1 MSMQAQ
7 EAYRQTYTEGH
18 QEIVAHLPLVK
29 KVVNHLRARLPDFL
43 ETEELEQ
50 MGMIG
55 LIEASRRFDPSR
67 GIAFEAYART
77 RIRGA
82 VIDGLRMQSDMPRS
96 AMAQIRNHNNTRQQ
110 LSNELGRQPTQ
121 SEVAAE
127 LGLSEA
133 DFQRER
139 SQVHQYQKVAME
151 DARQEIESIATEQIN
166 DNPEE
171 LVDGML
177 LRKQI
182 AEKIREL
189 PERDQLVLSLYYVEE
204 LNLKEIGAVIGV
216 SESRVSQIL
225 SGNAKTLRKKLL
237 R

>member
-1 MSMQAQ
+1 MQAHA
-7 EAYRQTYTEGH
+7 AYRQAYTEGH
-18 QEIVAHLPLVK
+18 DEIVAHLPLVK

-43 ETEELEQ
+43 EVEELEQ

-55 LIEASRRFDPSR
+55 LIEAHRRFDPSR

-82 VIDGLRMQSDMPRS
+82 ILDALRMQSDMPRS
-96 AMAQIRNHNNTRQQ
+96 AMGQIRNHNSSRQQ
-110 LSNELGRQPTQ
+110 LAHELGRQPTQ
-121 SEVAAE
+121 AE
-127 LGLSEA
+127 LAEDLGLSHEE
-133 DFQRER
+133 FQRER
-139 SQVHQYQKVAME
+139 ALVHQYQKIAME
-151 DARQEIESIATEQIN
+151 DVQQEVEAIATEQI
-166 DNPEE
+166 DHNPEQ
-171 LVDGML
+171 LVDDML
-177 LRKQI
+177 LRERI

-204 LNLKEIGAVIGV
+204 LNLKEIGTVIGV

-225 SGNAKTLRKKLL
+225 STNAKRLRKKLA